1 MQKRYSTCFSISV
14 TVKTVIEANSIRELR
29 AKIRDELREPD
40 SYLTLPSS
48 LVYDSDKLKI
58 HRKPYYKHHYPT
70 DDDFMIERELEVETR
85 LNSDPRYFENEESVE
100 KSLIDVEETEE
111 SESQL

>member
-1 MQKRYSTCFSISV
+1 MQKRYSTCFSFNV

-48 LVYDSDKLKI
+48 LVSDPERLKI
-58 HRKPYYKHHYPT
+58 QRKPQHKYHYPS
-70 DDDFMIERELEVETR
+70 DDDLMIEIEHE
-85 LNSDPRYFENEESVE
+85 NSLLVNTLVTPMNFYNLKEKRIIENLMKV
-100 KSLIDVEETEE
+100 
-111 SESQL
+111 SQS

>member
-1 MQKRYSTCFSISV
+1 MQKRYSTCFTFQV

-58 HRKPYYKHHYPT
+58 HRKPQYKHHYPT
-70 DDDFMIERELEVETR
+70 DDDFMSEYEQESAFIVNTSVSPMTFYSLEEKKIIE
-85 LNSDPRYFENEESVE
+85 NSMKV
-100 KSLIDVEETEE
+100 
-111 SESQL
+111 SQ

>member
-1 MQKRYSTCFSISV
+1 MQKRYSTCFTFSV
-14 TVKTVIEANSIRELR
+14 TVRTIIEANSIRELR

-58 HRKPYYKHHYPT
+58 HIKPYYKHHYPT
-70 DDDFMIERELEVETR
+70 DDDFMIEYEQENAFIVITSVSPMTFFSLKEKNIIE
-85 LNSDPRYFENEESVE
+85 NSMKV
-100 KSLIDVEETEE
+100 
-111 SESQL
+111 SQ